1 MKELRYRLRERTLD
15 ALDWVDYRRD
25 AHWWQYLVL
34 ALTVVGAIW
43 FVPGQMGIFILGA
56 ALGVTVVVGALALL
70 VWWMSVWLSAVLQVV
85 DVAGRNR
92 A

>member
-1 MKELRYRLRERTLD
+1 MKEFQHRLREGALD

-25 AHWWQYLVL
+25 AHWWQYLAL
-34 ALTVVGAIW
+34 AFTIVGAIW
-43 FVPGQMGIFILGA
+43 LVPEQMGIFILGA
-56 ALGVTVVVGALALL
+56 AFAVTVVVGVAALV
-70 VWWMSVWLSAVLQVV
+70 VWWMTIGLSALLQTV